1 MSSCIVCLD
10 DYKGKKIVKVNCQY
24 CPAHA
29 CRGCTQRYLLQSYE
43 DPHCMDCKRGWA
55 SEFMAANFP
64 LSFRNDT
71 LRKHRRK
78 VLFEREKT
86 VLPALQ
92 IYVEYKKDYERLN
105 AEYTVLRATFGN
117 DIDPSPENRTKP
129 AFRWRTLNI
138 DVARLDRMIIA
149 RRGEIN
155 LLKTELSD
163 RPEADRPSIFQRL
176 SIARKDRD
184 TLKLRREAAL
194 KEVGELRPLYNE
206 TIHKLNDLT
215 RGIREASH
223 AYQDLAGAPRERREF
238 IMRCPAE
245 NCRGFLSTAYKC
257 GTCDSWA
264 CKDCAVCLGKDN
276 EVEHTC
282 NPEMVE
288 SAKAIR
294 SETRPCPKCGTR
306 IFKIDGCFA
315 KDTPIL
321 MWNGQTKLSQ
331 DIVIGDELVGD
342 DGEKRVV
349 ETTCSGE
356 DEMYEVS
363 QKRGMSYTV
372 NSKHKLALKPY
383 NCVTWR
389 SDPKAWVARWFNEE
403 SRSMM
408 TKKFHVEDDID
419 MKKKEAEA
427 FLEGMNLSEVVEI
440 TVDDYMKL
448 ATETK
453 HNLYGYRSEE
463 INWSKKEVSVD
474 PYLMGL
480 WLGDGVNNGMVMACN
495 PEKDPEIVQY
505 LLNWCDANGCELVHD
520 DAYAFRLRR
529 AGLTQGRTAMNHG
542 ATSADCKG
550 CNKKKCD
557 FCDLPSLPTIRSE
570 TMPSKNAFR
579 EGFERYNLLQ
589 NKHIP
594 QDYIVNDRETR
605 LQLLAGLIDTDGHVA
620 SDGKRIQIAQAN
632 HSIAKQIALVARSL
646 GFVVSINLI
655 KKSNV
660 SFPGAERKD
669 YPPHLGL
676 SISGTN
682 ISEIPTRI
690 KRKECHDSTPN
701 KDWFKS
707 SIEVKPVGKGTYYG
721 WSISGNKRFVGE
733 DMTVLRNCD
742 QMFCVMEGCGTA
754 FSWNTGHIVTGVIHN
769 PHYYEWLRRNGGD
782 APAREVGDIPCGGM
796 PATWRFVRCM
806 HGLSIPN
813 DIKTILMETFR
824 NMQELVADRIGNYPA
839 RMPQL
844 MNKDDDVAYLMNRL
858 NEEEWKRQLEISE
871 ARFNRKKEIGQI
883 LQTLITAGSDM
894 MNRLYEKA
902 SNLDDTEAEIYMDV
916 FVGWLLDTCIPEFEQ
931 LRNFGNESLRALGKR
946 DRMAVPQLEELWK
959 WKGGRA
965 LYKTKVLKGEV
976 LEALSGAPSGAISG
990 ATSGAPSRELSEAT
1004 EIITDV

>member
-43 DPHCMDCKRGWA
+43 DPHCMECKRGWA

-117 DIDPSPENRTKP
+117 DIDPNPENKAKL
-129 AFRWRTLNI
+129 AFRYRALVS
-138 DVARLDRMIIA
+138 DLARLDRMLSTRRQEIA
-149 RRGEIN
+149 
-155 LLKTELSD
+155 LLKTELND
-163 RPEADRPSIFQRL
+163 RPKTDHPSIIERL
-176 SIARKDRD
+176 STARKDRD
-184 TLKLRREAAL
+184 TLKDRREAAL

-206 TIHKLNDLT
+206 TIHKLNELT

-288 SAKAIR
+288 TAKAIR

-306 IFKIDGCFA
+306 IFKIDG
-315 KDTPIL
+315 
-321 MWNGQTKLSQ
+321 
-331 DIVIGDELVGD
+331 
-342 DGEKRVV
+342 
-349 ETTCSGE
+349 
-356 DEMYEVS
+356 
-363 QKRGMSYTV
+363 
-372 NSKHKLALKPY
+372 
-383 NCVTWR
+383 
-389 SDPKAWVARWFNEE
+389 
-403 SRSMM
+403 
-408 TKKFHVEDDID
+408 
-419 MKKKEAEA
+419 
-427 FLEGMNLSEVVEI
+427 
-440 TVDDYMKL
+440 
-448 ATETK
+448 
-453 HNLYGYRSEE
+453 
-463 INWSKKEVSVD
+463 
-474 PYLMGL
+474 
-480 WLGDGVNNGMVMACN
+480 
-495 PEKDPEIVQY
+495 
-505 LLNWCDANGCELVHD
+505 
-520 DAYAFRLRR
+520 
-529 AGLTQGRTAMNHG
+529 
-542 ATSADCKG
+542 
-550 CNKKKCD
+550 
-557 FCDLPSLPTIRSE
+557 
-570 TMPSKNAFR
+570 
-579 EGFERYNLLQ
+579 
-589 NKHIP
+589 
-594 QDYIVNDRETR
+594 
-605 LQLLAGLIDTDGHVA
+605 
-620 SDGKRIQIAQAN
+620 
-632 HSIAKQIALVARSL
+632 
-646 GFVVSINLI
+646 
-655 KKSNV
+655 
-660 SFPGAERKD
+660 
-669 YPPHLGL
+669 
-676 SISGTN
+676 
-682 ISEIPTRI
+682 
-690 KRKECHDSTPN
+690 
-701 KDWFKS
+701 
-707 SIEVKPVGKGTYYG
+707 
-721 WSISGNKRFVGE
+721 
-733 DMTVLRNCD
+733 CD

-754 FSWNTGHIVTGVIHN
+754 FSWNTGHIVTGVVHN
-769 PHYYEWLRRNGGD
+769 PHYYEWLRRNGGA

-796 PATWRFVRCM
+796 PATWQFIRCM
-806 HGLSIPN
+806 HGLTIPN
-813 DIKTILMETFR
+813 DIKTVLMETFR

-946 DRMAVPQLEELWK
+946 DRMAVPQLEEMWK

-965 LYKTKVLKGEV
+965 LYKTKAVKGEV
-976 LEALSGAPSGAISG
+976 ITTAEV
-990 ATSGAPSRELSEAT
+990 T
-1004 EIITDV
+1004 EVVG